1 MVKAA
6 TGRMDA
12 MKRNFLRS
20 GSKKLPWGDR
30 AFSFGCDLLLFLLT
44 LSVLY
49 PMIFIVSA
57 SFSNALAVIQGKVW
71 LWPVQPTLEGY
82 RAVFRSPSIPR
93 GFINSIYVTAVGTV
107 INVTMTV
114 LLAYPLSRKDLYG
127 RNILMGII
135 TFTMLFSGGLIPSFL
150 LIRTLRL
157 YNTFWA
163 VIIPTAV
170 SVYNV
175 IIARTFFQTNIPID
189 ILEAAQMEGCSDFR
203 FLFRVVVPLS
213 APIIAVLTMFYAVG
227 HWNSYF
233 NAMIYLRDPVKK
245 TLQLVLRD
253 ILIVNQM
260 SEDLLRDV
268 EQAARQEGLVQILK
282 YSLMV
287 VSSVPMLIIYP
298 FIQKHFVK
306 GIIVGAIKG

>member
-1 MVKAA
+1 
-6 TGRMDA
+6 

>member
-1 MVKAA
+1 MAGMNK
-6 TGRMDA
+6 GR
-12 MKRNFLRS
+12 RNILQFS
-20 GSKKLPWGDR
+20 SKKSSLGDR
-30 AFSFGCDLLLFLLT
+30 AFSSCCDLLLLLLT

-49 PMIFIVSA
+49 PMLFIFNA

-93 GFINSIYVTAVGTV
+93 GFINSIYVTVVGTV

-114 LLAYPLSRKDLYG
+114 MLAYPLSRRDLYG

-135 TFTMLFSGGLIPSFL
+135 TFTMLFSGGLIPTFL
-150 LIRTLRL
+150 LIRALHL

-163 VIIPTAV
+163 IIIPTAV

-189 ILEAAQMEGCSDFR
+189 ILEAAQMEGCNDFHF
-203 FLFRVVVPLS
+203 FLRVVLPLS

-227 HWNSYF
+227 HWNAYF

-260 SEDLLRDV
+260 SDDVLKDV
-268 EQAARQEGLVQILK
+268 EQATRQEGLVQILK